1 MMKKVF
7 ITGTGTGVGKTYI
20 TSIILK
26 NLLLRQKVIG
36 IKPISAGISLD
47 NLLNEDVQTL
57 LDCQPSIDD
66 HQKINFYSL
75 KKAVS
80 PHIGAEEEGMQ
91 IDFDFIKQRISA
103 LENEYDRVLIEGV
116 GGILSPVD
124 QSRTNLDLIKHLD
137 IPVILIIGLKL
148 GCINDALLTQHALQS
163 SDIKIVGWIGNQID
177 PEMEEVDKNIEYLK
191 KNIAS
196 SCLEVNRYG
205 YDNLFL
211 MM

>member
-1 MMKKVF
+1 MKKVF

-36 IKPISAGISLD
+36 IKPISAGISQD

-191 KNIAS
+191 KNITS
-196 SCLEVNRYG
+196 SCLEVNKYG
-205 YDNLFL
+205 YESLYLNI
-211 MM
+211 

>member
-1 MMKKVF
+1 MKKVF

-36 IKPISAGISLD
+36 IKPISAGISQD

-66 HQKINFYSL
+66 HHKINFYSL

-80 PHIGAEEEGMQ
+80 PHIGAEEEGVQ

-191 KNIAS
+191 KNITS
-196 SCLEVNRYG
+196 SCLEVNKYG
-205 YDNLFL
+205 SDNLFL
-211 MM
+211 NI

>member
-1 MMKKVF
+1 MKKVF

-36 IKPISAGISLD
+36 IKPISAGISQD
-47 NLLNEDVQTL
+47 NLLNGDVQTL
-57 LDCQPSIDD
+57 LNCQPLIDD

-80 PHIGAEEEGMQ
+80 PHIGTEEEGMQ

-163 SDIKIVGWIGNQID
+163 NDIKIVGWIGNQID

-191 KNIAS
+191 KNITS
-196 SCLEVNRYG
+196 SCLEVNKYG
-205 YDNLFL
+205 SDNLYL
-211 MM
+211 NI

>member
-1 MMKKVF
+1 MKKVF

-36 IKPISAGISLD
+36 IKPISAGISQD

-57 LDCQPSIDD
+57 LDCQPLIDD

-80 PHIGAEEEGMQ
+80 PHIGAEDEGMQ

-191 KNIAS
+191 KNITS
-196 SCLEVNRYG
+196 SCLEVNKYG
-205 YDNLFL
+205 SDNLYL
-211 MM
+211 NI

>member
-1 MMKKVF
+1 MNKVF

-91 IDFDFIKQRISA
+91 IDFDFIQQRISA

-148 GCINDALLTQHALQS
+148 GCINDALLTQHTLQS

-191 KNIAS
+191 KNITS
-196 SCLEVNRYG
+196 SCLEVNKYG
-205 YDNLFL
+205 SDNLYL
-211 MM
+211 NI

>member
-1 MMKKVF
+1 MKKVF

-36 IKPISAGISLD
+36 IKPISAGISQD

-80 PHIGAEEEGMQ
+80 PHIGAEEEGVQ

-163 SDIKIVGWIGNQID
+163 NDIKIVGWIGNQID

-191 KNIAS
+191 KNITS
-196 SCLEVNRYG
+196 SCLEVNKYG
-205 YDNLFL
+205 SDNLYL
-211 MM
+211 NI

>member
-1 MMKKVF
+1 MKKVF

-36 IKPISAGISLD
+36 IKPISAGISQD
-47 NLLNEDVQTL
+47 HLLNEDVQTL

-116 GGILSPVD
+116 GGLLSPVD

-148 GCINDALLTQHALQS
+148 GCINDALLTHHALQS

-191 KNIAS
+191 KNITS
-196 SCLEVNRYG
+196 NCLEVNKYG
-205 YDNLFL
+205 SDNLYL
-211 MM
+211 NI

>member
-1 MMKKVF
+1 MKKVF

-36 IKPISAGISLD
+36 IKPISAGISQD

-191 KNIAS
+191 KNITS
-196 SCLEVNRYG
+196 SCLELNKYG
-205 YDNLFL
+205 DDSLYLNI
-211 MM
+211 

>member
-1 MMKKVF
+1 MKKFF

-36 IKPISAGISLD
+36 IKPISAGISQD

-80 PHIGAEEEGMQ
+80 PHIGAEEEGVQ

-148 GCINDALLTQHALQS
+148 GCINDALLTQHTLQS
-163 SDIKIVGWIGNQID
+163 SDITIVGWIGNQID

-191 KNIAS
+191 KNITS
-196 SCLEVNRYG
+196 SCLEVNKYG
-205 YDNLFL
+205 SDNLYL
-211 MM
+211 NI

>member
-1 MMKKVF
+1 MNKVF

-137 IPVILIIGLKL
+137 IPIILIIGLKL

-163 SDIKIVGWIGNQID
+163 NDIKIVGWIGNQID

-191 KNIAS
+191 KNITS
-196 SCLEVNRYG
+196 SCLELNKYG
-205 YDNLFL
+205 DDSLYLNI
-211 MM
+211 

>member
-1 MMKKVF
+1 MKKVF

-36 IKPISAGISLD
+36 IKPISAGISQD

-57 LDCQPSIDD
+57 LDCQPLIDD

-191 KNIAS
+191 KNITS
-196 SCLEVNRYG
+196 SCLKVNKYG
-205 YDNLFL
+205 SDNLYL
-211 MM
+211 NI

>member
-1 MMKKVF
+1 MKKVF

-80 PHIGAEEEGMQ
+80 PHIGAEVRGCKLTL
-91 IDFDFIKQRISA
+91 ILLNKGS
-103 LENEYDRVLIEGV
+103 VL
-116 GGILSPVD
+116 
-124 QSRTNLDLIKHLD
+124 
-137 IPVILIIGLKL
+137 
-148 GCINDALLTQHALQS
+148 
-163 SDIKIVGWIGNQID
+163 
-177 PEMEEVDKNIEYLK
+177 
-191 KNIAS
+191 
-196 SCLEVNRYG
+196 
-205 YDNLFL
+205 
-211 MM
+211 

>member
-1 MMKKVF
+1 MKKVF

-36 IKPISAGISLD
+36 IKPISAGISQD

-103 LENEYDRVLIEGV
+103 LENEYDHVLIEGV
-116 GGILSPVD
+116 GGIFSPVD

-163 SDIKIVGWIGNQID
+163 NDIKIVGWIGNQID

-191 KNIAS
+191 KNITS
-196 SCLEVNRYG
+196 SCLEVNKYG
-205 YDNLFL
+205 SDNLYL
-211 MM
+211 NI

>member
-1 MMKKVF
+1 MKKVF

-36 IKPISAGISLD
+36 IKPISAGISQD

-57 LDCQPSIDD
+57 LDCQPLIDD

-191 KNIAS
+191 KNITS
-196 SCLEVNRYG
+196 SCLEVNKYG
-205 YDNLFL
+205 SDNLYL
-211 MM
+211 NI

>member
-1 MMKKVF
+1 MKKFF

-26 NLLLRQKVIG
+26 NLLLRQKIIG
-36 IKPISAGISLD
+36 IKPISAGISQD

-66 HQKINFYSL
+66 HHKINFYSL

-80 PHIGAEEEGMQ
+80 PHIGAEEEGVQ

-148 GCINDALLTQHALQS
+148 GCINDALLTQHTLQS

-191 KNIAS
+191 KNITS
-196 SCLEVNRYG
+196 SCLEVNKYG
-205 YDNLFL
+205 SENLYL
-211 MM
+211 NI

>member
-1 MMKKVF
+1 MKKVF

-47 NLLNEDVQTL
+47 NLLNLDVQTL

-148 GCINDALLTQHALQS
+148 GCINDALLTQHTLQS

-191 KNIAS
+191 KNITS
-196 SCLEVNRYG
+196 SCLEVNKYG
-205 YDNLFL
+205 SDNLYL
-211 MM
+211 NI

>member
-1 MMKKVF
+1 MKKVF

-36 IKPISAGISLD
+36 IKPISAGISQD

-91 IDFDFIKQRISA
+91 IDFDFIKQRISS

-148 GCINDALLTQHALQS
+148 GCINDALLTQYALQS

-191 KNIAS
+191 KNITS
-196 SCLEVNRYG
+196 SCLEVNKYG
-205 YDNLFL
+205 SDNLYL
-211 MM
+211 NI

>member
-1 MMKKVF
+1 MKKVF

-36 IKPISAGISLD
+36 IKPISAGISQD

-66 HQKINFYSL
+66 HQKINFYSF

-116 GGILSPVD
+116 GGIFSPVD
-124 QSRTNLDLIKHLD
+124 QSRTNLDLIKYLD

-163 SDIKIVGWIGNQID
+163 NDIKIVGWIGNQID

-191 KNIAS
+191 KIITS
-196 SCLEVNRYG
+196 SCLEVNKYG
-205 YDNLFL
+205 SDNLYL
-211 MM
+211 NI

>member
-1 MMKKVF
+1 MKKVF

-36 IKPISAGISLD
+36 IKPISAGISQD

-163 SDIKIVGWIGNQID
+163 NDIKIVGWIGNQID

-191 KNIAS
+191 KNITS
-196 SCLEVNRYG
+196 SCLEVNKYG
-205 YDNLFL
+205 SDNLYL
-211 MM
+211 NI

>member
-1 MMKKVF
+1 MKKVF

-36 IKPISAGISLD
+36 IKPISAGISQDHLI
-47 NLLNEDVQTL
+47 NEDVQTL

-163 SDIKIVGWIGNQID
+163 NDIKIVGWIGNQID
-177 PEMEEVDKNIEYLK
+177 PEMKEVDKNIEYLK
-191 KNIAS
+191 KNITS
-196 SCLEVNRYG
+196 SCLEVNKYG
-205 YDNLFL
+205 SNNLYL
-211 MM
+211 NI

>member
-1 MMKKVF
+1 MKKVF

-36 IKPISAGISLD
+36 IKPISAGISQD

-191 KNIAS
+191 KNP
-196 SCLEVNRYG
+196 N
-205 YDNLFL
+205 
-211 MM
+211 

>member
-1 MMKKVF
+1 MKKVF

-36 IKPISAGISLD
+36 IKPISAGISQD

-80 PHIGAEEEGMQ
+80 PHIGAEEEEMQ
-91 IDFDFIKQRISA
+91 IDFDFIKQRIST
-103 LENEYDRVLIEGV
+103 LENEYDHVLIEGV

-137 IPVILIIGLKL
+137 VPVILIIGLKL
-148 GCINDALLTQHALQS
+148 GCINDALLTQHVLQS

-191 KNIAS
+191 KNITS
-196 SCLEVNRYG
+196 SCLEVNKYG
-205 YDNLFL
+205 SDNLYL
-211 MM
+211 NI

>member
-1 MMKKVF
+1 MKKVF

-36 IKPISAGISLD
+36 IKPISAGINQD
-47 NLLNEDVQTL
+47 NLLNGDVQTL
-57 LDCQPSIDD
+57 LNCQPSIDD

-80 PHIGAEEEGMQ
+80 PHIGAEEEGVQ

-116 GGILSPVD
+116 GGLLSPVD
-124 QSRTNLDLIKHLD
+124 QSRTNLDLIKHLN

-148 GCINDALLTQHALQS
+148 GCINDALLTQHVLQS
-163 SDIKIVGWIGNQID
+163 NDIKIVGWIGNQID
-177 PEMEEVDKNIEYLK
+177 PEMEEVDKNIKYLK
-191 KNIAS
+191 KNITS
-196 SCLEVNRYG
+196 SCLEVNKYG
-205 YDNLFL
+205 YDKLYLNI
-211 MM
+211 